1 VAGSTTQAF
10 DAIASIVVD
19 NLGRLKRGEEL
30 RHRIA

>member
-10 DAIASIVVD
+10 DAIAAIVVD